1 MCGPRREIGIGSGN
15 RLRHGLRAEVGRGLD
30 EHGGN
35 RLLGIDTLKRCEIQ
49 IRRILHHGA
58 DRLYIRV
65 DRRIHARSRRAQ
77 ATDDAARHIVKLQ
90 PPVCGHGDAAAAED
104 VTIANVARIA
114 LQKPRPD
121 REVRRRI
128 EADQLHRY
136 RAAAGICRRQEK
148 LRRGAFDARQGRDFC
163 KARGF
168 HVELKRLSLHEHA
181 FQAAVRLRR
190 LGQNENVRSQTLL
203 KAIQAVLQTQDDER
217 TAEERQ
223 SEQRR
228 HQPQRGGA
236 RRIPAAVPHGKK
248 ACEAHRSSPFR

>member
-1 MCGPRREIGIGSGN
+1 MRGPRREIGIGSGN
-15 RLRHGLRAEVGRGLD
+15 RLRHSLRAEVGRGLD

-35 RLLGIDTLKRCEIQ
+35 RLLGIDALKRCKIQ
-49 IRRILHHGA
+49 LRRILHHGA
-58 DRLYIRV
+58 DRLHIRV
-65 DRRIHARSRRAQ
+65 DRRIHARSRRTQ
-77 ATDDAARHIVKLQ
+77 AADDAARHIVELQ
-90 PPVCGHGDAAAAED
+90 LPVCGHGDAAAAED
-104 VTIANVARIA
+104 VAIADVARIT

-136 RAAAGICRRQEK
+136 RAAAGVCRCQEK
-148 LRRGAFDARQGRDFC
+148 LRRGAFDAGQGRDFC
-163 KARGF
+163 KARGV

-181 FQAAVRLRR
+181 FQTAVRLRR
-190 LGQNENVRSQTLL
+190 LGQDENVRTQALL

-223 SEQRR
+223 GEQRR
-228 HQPQRGGA
+228 HQTQRDGA

-248 ACEAHRSSPFR
+248 ACEAHRPSSFR